1 MRPGWAFC
9 YQCDQAR
16 RTVPALIADTV
27 APIAYAVKGG
37 ELARDLRLYKS
48 DAPGAAAAAA
58 RERLG
63 RLLGSFLREHG
74 PAVWAVAGMTTGPT
88 AVAVVPS
95 GQGRPGPHPLES
107 VIAGTVRLPVICLGI
122 RPEKAAHGR
131 SVSTDWLRV
140 AGPAGG
146 EDVLLIDDTWV
157 SGASAQS
164 AAAALKLAGACRVAV
179 IVIGRH
185 VDPADPKSADLL
197 RAINPAP
204 VRQVHARSA
213 PGTASACGQQFR
225 P

>member
-1 MRPGWAFC
+1 VRAGWAFC

-16 RTVPALIADTV
+16 RTVPGLVADAV
-27 APIAYAVKGG
+27 APIAYAAKGG

-48 DAPGAAAAAA
+48 DVTGAAAAGA
-58 RERLG
+58 RLG

-74 PAVWAVAGMTTGPT
+74 PAVWAAAGMAAGPT

-95 GQGRPGPHPLES
+95 GQGRLAPHPLES
-107 VIAGTVRLPVICLGI
+107 VVAGTVRLPAIRLGI
-122 RPEKAAHGR
+122 RPEEAAHGR

-140 AGPAGG
+140 VGRAGG

-185 VDPADPKSADLL
+185 VDPADPKSADLV
-197 RAINPAP
+197 RAINPAR
-204 VRQVHARSA
+204 VRQVPARPA
-213 PGTASACGQQFR
+213 PGAASACDRRFR